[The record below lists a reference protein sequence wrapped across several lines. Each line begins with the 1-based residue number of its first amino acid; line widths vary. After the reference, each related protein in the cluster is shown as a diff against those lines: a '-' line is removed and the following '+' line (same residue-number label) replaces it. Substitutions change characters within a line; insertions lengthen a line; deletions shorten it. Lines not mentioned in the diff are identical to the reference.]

1 MNYSRLTAAAA
12 LAMGLTFPP
21 LSSAQGQPAQRPE
34 AGMKHPP
41 TAQMDAAT
49 PSGKTTTGTPDS
61 AKHPPTSL
69 MDRAVPDQKSPGATQ
84 DEASPGSTQEG
95 TPPGATQDEA
105 PQGSTREETSPGTT
119 QDENAPTTPPNDQ
132 SQQEGSQ
139 RPHTGIRV

>member
-84 DEASPGSTQEG
+84 DEASPGSTQE
-95 TPPGATQDEA
+95 
-105 PQGSTREETSPGTT
+105 ETSPGTT
-119 QDENAPTTPPNDQ
+119 QDENAPTTPPDDQ
-132 SQQEGSQ
+132 SPQEGSQ
-139 RPHTGIRV
+139 RPNTGLRV

>member
-21 LSSAQGQPAQRPE
+21 LSSAQDQPAQRP
-34 AGMKHPP
+34 GMKHPP

-49 PSGKTTTGTPDS
+49 PSDKTTTGEPDS

-84 DEASPGSTQEG
+84 DEASPGSTQE
-95 TPPGATQDEA
+95 
-105 PQGSTREETSPGTT
+105 ETSPGTT
-119 QDENAPTTPPNDQ
+119 QDENAPTTPPDDQ
-132 SQQEGSQ
+132 SPQEGSQ
-139 RPHTGIRV
+139 RPNTGLRV